1 MSFLRN
7 LKVKSKLLLIL
18 IVFTVVAITI
28 SWRGL
33 STSSLLNSEITDI
46 IDTNVPRIELA
57 NQLTIAL
64 MTMQRREKNAILAET
79 DEETKV
85 YIERFRESEKEF
97 DKIAKQLN
105 DVAAEDG
112 KLFLK
117 DCMNSKEEYVKVVNK
132 IFDLTLSKNNT
143 QAISLSQTEGKQ
155 KVDNC
160 EKVLSEIVL
169 LNKELLKQ
177 KDEITN
183 KLYESSRNIIIAISI
198 IGILITVV
206 LSLLISSMLVNALT
220 VFKDGLFSFFA
231 YLNRESLKA
240 ELINLDSKDEFG
252 QMAKVVNENIV
263 KTQKGIEED
272 RKLIDETIA
281 VLGEFEQGDLCQR
294 LNLSVSNPAL
304 MQLKEVLNNMAS
316 NLENN
321 IDNVLKV
328 LEQYSNYNYLNKI
341 DQKGLKEHLLKLSNG
356 VNTLGDSITQML
368 VENKTNG
375 LTLDK
380 SSNILLANVDKLNL
394 SSNEAAASLEETA
407 AALEEIT
414 SNIRNNTESIAKMA
428 SYSSNVTASA
438 NQGEKLAN
446 ETTVAMDEINNQVN
460 LINEAISVIDQIA
473 FQTNILSLNAAVEA
487 ATAGEAGKGFA
498 VVAQEVRN
506 LASRS
511 AEAAKEIKAIVE
523 NATSK
528 ANQGKQIATNMIEGY
543 KELNQN
549 IINTINLISDIEM
562 SSKEQLSGI
571 EQINVAVTQLDQQT
585 QQNANVAMQTH
596 TISTMTDQI
605 AKLIVSSADEKEFIG
620 KNEVKGKD
628 INESKE
634 LNNNQKVK
642 SLNSPF
648 INKKSSNKSEKD
660 TKIVSSKNNDNDW
673 ESF

>member
-143 QAISLSQTEGKQ
+143 QAISLSQTEGKE

-160 EKVLSEIVL
+160 EKVLNQIVL

-183 KLYESSRNIIIAISI
+183 KLYESSRDIIIAISI

-231 YLNRESLKA
+231 YLNRESSKA
-240 ELINLDSKDEFG
+240 ELINLD
-252 QMAKVVNENIV
+252 
-263 KTQKGIEED
+263 
-272 RKLIDETIA
+272 
-281 VLGEFEQGDLCQR
+281 
-294 LNLSVSNPAL
+294 
-304 MQLKEVLNNMAS
+304 
-316 NLENN
+316 
-321 IDNVLKV
+321 
-328 LEQYSNYNYLNKI
+328 
-341 DQKGLKEHLLKLSNG
+341 
-356 VNTLGDSITQML
+356 
-368 VENKTNG
+368 
-375 LTLDK
+375 
-380 SSNILLANVDKLNL
+380 
-394 SSNEAAASLEETA
+394 
-407 AALEEIT
+407 
-414 SNIRNNTESIAKMA
+414 
-428 SYSSNVTASA
+428 
-438 NQGEKLAN
+438 
-446 ETTVAMDEINNQVN
+446 
-460 LINEAISVIDQIA
+460 
-473 FQTNILSLNAAVEA
+473 
-487 ATAGEAGKGFA
+487 
-498 VVAQEVRN
+498 
-506 LASRS
+506 
-511 AEAAKEIKAIVE
+511 
-523 NATSK
+523 
-528 ANQGKQIATNMIEGY
+528 
-543 KELNQN
+543 
-549 IINTINLISDIEM
+549 
-562 SSKEQLSGI
+562 
-571 EQINVAVTQLDQQT
+571 
-585 QQNANVAMQTH
+585 
-596 TISTMTDQI
+596 
-605 AKLIVSSADEKEFIG
+605 
-620 KNEVKGKD
+620 
-628 INESKE
+628 
-634 LNNNQKVK
+634 
-642 SLNSPF
+642 
-648 INKKSSNKSEKD
+648 
-660 TKIVSSKNNDNDW
+660 
-673 ESF
+673 

>member
-33 STSSLLNSEITDI
+33 STSSSLNSEITDI

-231 YLNRESLKA
+231 YLNRESSKA

-648 INKKSSNKSEKD
+648 INKKSSNKSEKSD
-660 TKIVSSKNNDNDW
+660 EW
-673 ESF
+673 ENF